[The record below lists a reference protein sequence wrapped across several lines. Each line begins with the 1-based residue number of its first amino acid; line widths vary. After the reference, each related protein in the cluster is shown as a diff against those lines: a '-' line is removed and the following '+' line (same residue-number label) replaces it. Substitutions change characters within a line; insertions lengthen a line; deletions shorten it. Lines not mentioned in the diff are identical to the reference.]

1 MVFDFEEES
10 DGIYL
15 SLSTMH
21 HLFHL
26 LTLYLQKKDII
37 IFLRRKKNKVYA
49 LPSFQ
54 YLLFSPDLTKNE

>member
-21 HLFHL
+21 HLL
-26 LTLYLQKKDII
+26 SIYLQKKDIYY
-37 IFLRRKKNKVYA
+37 FFTEEK
-49 LPSFQ
+49 
-54 YLLFSPDLTKNE
+54 